1 MITLIRPRLDKLFA
15 SNALPTDIGD
25 PDTFSPVDPFYPERV
40 ANQYDVG
47 WFVTGGTVVK
57 QPHQWVNYFYNGVD
71 KGLLDLAAKY
81 NLWSDIIDYEK
92 TAIVYH
98 GQNFFKALVESPVGT
113 PALVSTE
120 WEVCFTTLEEF
131 MILINEVIGST
142 DGHMIRRDNPHV
154 VTPTQLN
161 IYTKNEV
168 DTFITTTT
176 SSVNNHKLDKA
187 NPHNVTYT
195 QLGTLPITGGTFE
208 GPVSIQQI
216 VLNRGLIRLQLSAIR
231 LEAFE
236 SRFGLRV
243 DTGLNKDSVEV
254 LSFNKYE
261 VIKLRNNQQFTNRAP
276 DVALPLTTDL
286 NYFSGDGIGLEYKG
300 LGYIFTDYL
309 GVVQTLSTDEPGF
322 NLGLHID
329 ITKNQSLVL
338 SGVSSG
344 LSISAIVDGVDTFVY
359 MSSGLNLD
367 LLEVLSPTT
376 TLKDVNIWFGTLSDT
391 FKSTLI

>member
-1 MITLIRPRLDKLFA
+1 MIRPRLDKLFA

-25 PDTFSPVDPFYPERV
+25 PDTFTPVDPIYPERV
-40 ANQYDVG
+40 ANQYNVG

-57 QPHQWVNYFYNGVD
+57 QPHQWINYFYNGVD

-81 NLWSDIIDYEK
+81 NLWSDRIDYEK
-92 TAIVYH
+92 SAIVYH
-98 GQNFFKALVESPVGT
+98 GQNFFKALVENPIGT
-113 PALVSTE
+113 PTLVSTE
-120 WEVCFTTLEEF
+120 WDVCFTTLEEF
-131 MILINEVIGST
+131 MALFSAVKGAT
-142 DGHMIRRDNPHV
+142 DGHVIRTDNPHD
-154 VTPTQLN
+154 VTSTQLN

-168 DTFITTTT
+168 DTFVTTTT

-195 QLGTLPITGGTFE
+195 QLGTLPTTGGTFE

-236 SRFGLRV
+236 SRFGLRE

-261 VIKLRNNQQFTNRAP
+261 AIKIRNNQQFTNRAP
-276 DVALPLTTDL
+276 DVVLPLSTDL
-286 NYFSGDGIGLEYKG
+286 NFFSGNGIGLEYRG
-300 LGYIFTDYL
+300 LGYTFTNYL
-309 GVVQTLSTDEPGF
+309 GVVQTLTVDEPGF

-329 ITKNQSLVL
+329 ATKNQSLTL
-338 SGVSSG
+338 SGISSG
-344 LSISAIVDGVDTFVY
+344 VSISAIVDGVDTFVY
-359 MSSGLNLD
+359 VSSGSNLD

>member
-25 PDTFSPVDPFYPERV
+25 PDTLTPVDPIYPERV

-47 WFVTGGTVVK
+47 WFVTSGTIVK
-57 QPHQWVNYFYNGVD
+57 QPHQWINYFYNGVD

-81 NLWSDIIDYEK
+81 NLWSNIIDYEK

-98 GQNFFKALVESPVGT
+98 GQNFFKALVENPVGT

-142 DGHMIRRDNPHV
+142 DGHMVRRDNPHD
-154 VTPTQLN
+154 VTPAQLN
-161 IYTKNEV
+161 IYTENEV
-168 DTFITTTT
+168 DTLVATMT
-176 SSVNNHKLDKA
+176 SSVNNHKLDKI

-195 QLGTLPITGGTFE
+195 QLGTLPTTGGTFE

-236 SRFGLRV
+236 SRFGLRA
-243 DTGLNKDSVEV
+243 DTGLNKDSLEV

-276 DVALPLTTDL
+276 DVILPLSTDL
-286 NYFSGDGIGLEYKG
+286 NFSSGGDIGIEYKG
-300 LGYIFTDYL
+300 LGYTFTNYL
-309 GVVQTLSTDEPGF
+309 GVVQTLTTDEPGF

-329 ITKNQSLVL
+329 VTKNQSLSL
-338 SGVSSG
+338 TGIPSGV
-344 LSISAIVDGVDTFVY
+344 SISAIVDGVDTFVY
-359 MSSGLNLD
+359 VSSSSNLNL
-367 LLEVLSPTT
+367 LQVLSPTT